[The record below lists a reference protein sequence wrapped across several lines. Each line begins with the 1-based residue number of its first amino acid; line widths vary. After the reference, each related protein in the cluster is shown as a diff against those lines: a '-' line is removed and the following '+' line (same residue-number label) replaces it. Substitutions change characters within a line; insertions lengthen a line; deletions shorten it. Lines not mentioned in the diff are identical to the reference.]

1 MADTAVKD
9 GGSWRTSSEVHI
21 KDGGTWRSSSTIHIK
36 DGGTWREVFSS
47 GSPGVFT
54 VPSGVSGPGEIDFN
68 SSVLNLTTPATQFNM
83 TALGDF
89 TNLRIR
95 AWGGGGQQ
103 APQYPSAAAGGF
115 GGGYLSGSAGD
126 VLTVATN
133 FGVVGPAPGGGA
145 YGIFV
150 NSKSQANAR
159 IVAGGG
165 GATEN
170 DDGGRGQVAGAGGG
184 TSGQPG
190 SGYQS
195 TSGGGPGYTSWPLQ
209 GGPGA
214 GHGGGSGGGS
224 GYWGGQGGPGIC
236 CLAATGGGGGSTYIH
251 PSVGTPQNQGGNRGS
266 VGNPSDPVRG
276 PQGNIQSP
284 GRIYINGPA

>member
-21 KDGGTWRSSSTIHIK
+21 KDGGSWRSSSTIHIK

-47 GSPGVFT
+47 GAPGVFS
-54 VPSGVSGPGEIDFN
+54 VPSSISGPGELDFN
-68 SSVLNLTTPATQFNM
+68 STAYNQQGATQFNM

-95 AWGGGGQQ
+95 AWGGGGQ
-103 APQYPSAAAGGF
+103 PQQGYPSGAGGF
-115 GGGYLSGSAGD
+115 GGGYISGSAGD

-150 NSKSQANAR
+150 DSKSQPNAR

-165 GATEN
+165 GATEA

-190 SGYQS
+190 RGYQS
-195 TSGGGPGYTSWPLQ
+195 TSGGGPGYTSFPLV
-209 GGPGA
+209 GGPGQ

-224 GYWGGQGGPGIC
+224 GYWGGQGGPDIC
-236 CLAATGGGGGSTYIH
+236 CLAATGGGGGNTYIH
-251 PSVGTPQNQGGNRGS
+251 PSVGTPQNQGGNRTGVANAPDPIRGS
-266 VGNPSDPVRG
+266 AGNTG
-276 PQGNIQSP
+276 TQG
-284 GRIYINGPA
+284 RMYINGPA

>member
-21 KDGGTWRSSSTIHIK
+21 KDGGSWRSSSTIHIK

-47 GSPGVFT
+47 GAPGVFT
-54 VPSGVSGPGEIDFN
+54 VPSGVSGPGELDFN
-68 SSVLNLTTPATQFNM
+68 STAYNQQGATQFNM

-95 AWGGGGQQ
+95 AWGGGGQ
-103 APQYPSAAAGGF
+103 PQQGYPSGAGGF
-115 GGGYLSGSAGD
+115 GGGYISGSAGD

-150 NSKSQANAR
+150 DSKSQPNAR

-165 GATEN
+165 GATEA

-190 SGYQS
+190 RGYQS
-195 TSGGGPGYTSWPLQ
+195 TSGGGPGYTSFPLV

-214 GHGGGSGGGS
+214 GYGGGSGGGS
-224 GYWGGQGGPGIC
+224 GYWGGQGGPDIC
-236 CLAATGGGGGSTYIH
+236 CLAATGGGGGNTYIH
-251 PSVGTPQNQGGNRGS
+251 PSVGTPQNQGGNRTSVANAPDPIRGS
-266 VGNPSDPVRG
+266 AGNTG
-276 PQGNIQSP
+276 TQG
-284 GRIYINGPA
+284 RMYINGPA

>member
-21 KDGGTWRSSSTIHIK
+21 KDGGSWRSSSTIHIK

-47 GSPGVFT
+47 GAPGVFS
-54 VPSGVSGPGEIDFN
+54 VPSSISGPGELDFN
-68 SSVLNLTTPATQFNM
+68 STAYNQQGQTQFNM

-95 AWGGGGQQ
+95 AWGGGGQ
-103 APQYPSAAAGGF
+103 PQQGYPSGAGGF
-115 GGGYLSGSAGD
+115 GGGYISGSAGD

-150 NSKSQANAR
+150 DSKSQPNAR

-165 GATEN
+165 GATEA

-190 SGYQS
+190 RGYQS
-195 TSGGGPGYTSWPLQ
+195 TSGGGPGYTSFPLV

-214 GHGGGSGGGS
+214 GYGGGSGGGS
-224 GYWGGQGGPGIC
+224 GYWGGQGGPDIC
-236 CLAATGGGGGSTYIH
+236 CLAATGGGGGNTYIH
-251 PSVGTPQNQGGNRGS
+251 PSVGTPQNQGGNRTSVANAPDPIRGS
-266 VGNPSDPVRG
+266 AGNTG
-276 PQGNIQSP
+276 TQG
-284 GRIYINGPA
+284 RMYINGPA

>member
-1 MADTAVKD
+1 MAETHIKD
-9 GGSWRTSSEVHI
+9 GGSWRQASEVHV
-21 KDGGTWRSSSTIHIK
+21 KDGGSWRSSSTIHIK

-47 GSPGVFT
+47 GSPGTFS
-54 VPSGVSGPGEIDFN
+54 VPTGISGPGEIDFN
-68 SSVLNLTTPATQFNM
+68 SATFNRQPATQFNM

-95 AWGGGGQQ
+95 AWGGGGTPQQ
-103 APQYPSAAAGGF
+103 GYPSGAGGF
-115 GGGYLSGSAGD
+115 GGGYISGSAGD

-133 FGVVGPAPGGGA
+133 FGVVGPSPGGGA
-145 YGIFV
+145 YGVFQS
-150 NSKSQANAR
+150 SKSQPNAL

-165 GATEN
+165 GATES

-190 SGYQS
+190 RGYQS

-209 GGPGA
+209 GGPGQ

-224 GYWGGQGGPGIC
+224 GYWGGQGGPDIC
-236 CLAATGGGGGSTYIH
+236 CLAATGGGGGNTYIH
-251 PSVGTPQNQGGNRGS
+251 PSVTTPQNQGGDRTS
-266 VGNPSDPVRG
+266 VANPSDPVRSNA
-276 PQGNIQSP
+276 GNVGTL
-284 GRIYINGPA
+284 GRLYINGPA

>member
-1 MADTAVKD
+1 MADTQIKD
-9 GGSWRTSSEVHI
+9 GGSWRSASEIHV
-21 KDGGTWRSSSTIHIK
+21 KDGGTWRSSSTVHIK

-47 GSPGVFT
+47 GTPGIFA
-54 VPSGVSGPGEIDFN
+54 VPTGVSGPGEIDFN
-68 SSVLNLTTPATQFNM
+68 SQVINQQPATQFNM
-83 TALGDF
+83 TALGDY

-95 AWGGGGQQ
+95 AWGGGGNPQQ
-103 APQYPSAAAGGF
+103 GYSAGAGGF
-115 GGGYLSGSAGD
+115 GGGYISGSGGD

-133 FGVVGPAPGGGA
+133 FGVVGPSPGGGA

-165 GATEN
+165 GATEA
-170 DDGGRGQVAGAGGG
+170 DDGGRGQQAGAGGG

-190 SGYQS
+190 RGYQS

-214 GHGGGSGGGS
+214 GYGGGSGGGS
-224 GYWGGQGGPGIC
+224 GYWGGQGGPDIC

-251 PSVGTPQNQGGNRGS
+251 PSVTTPQNQGGNRTS
-266 VGNPSDPVRG
+266 VANPSDPVRG
-276 PQGNIQSP
+276 SAGNVSTA

>member
-1 MADTAVKD
+1 MATHIKD
-9 GGSWRTSSEVHI
+9 GGSWREASEVHV
-21 KDGGTWRSSSTIHIK
+21 KDGGSWRSSSTIHIK

-47 GSPGVFT
+47 GSPGTFS
-54 VPSGVSGPGEIDFN
+54 VPTSVSGPGEIDFN
-68 SSVLNLTTPATQFNM
+68 SQFINQQPATQFNM

-103 APQYPSAAAGGF
+103 SPQYPSAGAGGF
-115 GGGYLSGSAGD
+115 GGGYISGSAGD

-133 FGVVGPAPGGGA
+133 FGVVGPSPGGGA
-145 YGIFV
+145 YGVFQ
-150 NSKSQANAR
+150 NSKSQPNAL
-159 IVAGGG
+159 IVAGAG
-165 GATEN
+165 GATDT

-195 TSGGGPGYTSWPLQ
+195 TSGGGPTYTSFPLQ

-224 GYWGGQGGPGIC
+224 GYWGGQGGPDIC

-251 PSVGTPQNQGGNRGS
+251 PSVTTPQNQGGNRTS
-266 VGNPSDPVRG
+266 VANPSDPVRG
-276 PQGNIQSP
+276 SAGNLGTL